1 MRRALIIIASVVVSA
16 LLLWL
21 ALRNVPLQDIG
32 TSITQANPFWLLIAF
47 ACISAGLWT
56 RGERW
61 RGLMGL
67 RSPALKTSHILN
79 IGFMLNLLPLRAG
92 EVLRSLLATRVGVPF
107 MTAATSVVV
116 ERMIDTLLVVLAL
129 IWAISRL
136 PNAAPEIVGPTTTF
150 GVLVIIAFLVLI
162 FFARFPKIGHQV
174 LYFAERIFP
183 FLKRLPLE
191 RQFDNVLDGLKPL
204 THLKSAVHA
213 LVWTFISW
221 GISLFTIWS
230 LIQALNITG
239 VDQLLLAI
247 LGLCLASFSIAVP
260 VTLASLGPFQ
270 IALLVAGQAV
280 GLGEAESLSLGFLFH
295 GVNILGYIVWGM
307 VGLFAMG
314 ISLGD
319 VMSVNQDQKISEGTP

>member
-32 TSITQANPFWLLIAF
+32 ASISKANPAWLLFGFIW
-47 ACISAGLWT
+47 ISAGLWT

-61 RGLMGL
+61 RGLMGF
-67 RSPALKTSHILN
+67 RSPALKTSNILN

-92 EVLRSLLATRVGVPF
+92 EVVRSLLATRVGVPF

-129 IWAISRL
+129 VWAISRL

-150 GVLVIIAFLVLI
+150 GVLVVMVFLVLI
-162 FFARFPKIGHQV
+162 FFARFPKIGHQA
-174 LYFAERIFP
+174 LSFAVRVFP

-191 RQFDNVLDGLKPL
+191 RQFDHVLDGLKPL
-204 THLKSAVHA
+204 MHLKNAVHA
-213 LVWTFISW
+213 LVWTLISW
-221 GISLFTIWS
+221 GISVLTIWA
-230 LIQALNITG
+230 LIQALGITG
-239 VDQLLLAI
+239 VDQFLLAI

-260 VTLASLGPFQ
+260 VTLAALGPFQ
-270 IALLVAGQAV
+270 IALLVAGQSV
-280 GLGEAESLSLGFLFH
+280 GLSEAESLSLGFLFH
-295 GVNILGYIVWGM
+295 GINILGYIVWGM

-319 VMSVNQDQKISEGTP
+319 VMSVNKDQKIGEETA

>member
-1 MRRALIIIASVVVSA
+1 MRRALIIIASVVVSV
-16 LLLWL
+16 LLLAL
-21 ALRNVPLQDIG
+21 ALSNVPLADIG
-32 TSITQANPFWLLIAF
+32 DSISRANPFWLLISF
-47 ACISAGLWT
+47 IFISAGLWT

-61 RGLMGL
+61 RGLMGF
-67 RSPALKTSHILN
+67 RSPPLTTSHILN

-92 EVLRSLLATRVGVPF
+92 EVVRSLLATRVGVPF

-129 IWAISRL
+129 VWAISRL
-136 PNAAPEIVGPTTTF
+136 PNAAPEIIRPTTLF
-150 GVLVIIAFLVLI
+150 GVLVVIAFLVLI
-162 FFARFPKIGHQV
+162 FFARFPNIGHQA
-174 LYFAERIFP
+174 LYLAERVFP

-204 THLKSAVHA
+204 THIRSAVHA
-213 LVWTFISW
+213 LVWTLISW
-221 GISLFTIWS
+221 GISFLTIWS
-230 LIQALNITG
+230 LVQALNITG
-239 VDQLLLAI
+239 VDHVLLAL

-280 GLGEAESLSLGFLFH
+280 GLADAPSLSLGFVFH
-295 GVNILGYIVWGM
+295 GINILGYVVWGM

-319 VMSVNQDQKISEGTP
+319 VMAVNKEQQVSEGLS